1 MSKYAKRECG
11 VVTHSNTMI
20 APGGVQHDQSIDV
33 ESETHLHISII
44 DWPEIIGMRLD
55 AMICTQSCSPVP

>member
-1 MSKYAKRECG
+1 VRSEFG
-11 VVTHSNTMI
+11 VVTYSNTMI

-44 DWPEIIGMRLD
+44 DWPEVIGIRLD
-55 AMICTQSCSPVP
+55 AVICIQSCSPVP

>member
-1 MSKYAKRECG
+1 VACG
-11 VVTHSNTMI
+11 VVTYSNTTI

-44 DWPEIIGMRLD
+44 DWPKIIGMRLD
-55 AMICTQSCSPVP
+55 VVICTQSCSPVP